1 MNMKKMRYL
10 PLILTLAV
18 LLGSLLIGN
27 AAAKYIYRNT
37 WQATVTFTAELADNV
52 LLQEHVAER
61 LDNGEYTLT
70 ADLTPTENAQTNG
83 GNNYI
88 LLPGLD
94 IPKDPFISIVDKSSI
109 RSYLFLEVVETLDTV
124 TETDP
129 VTDQAATHKP
139 VDYSLTGDWLSLS
152 GVTGKHGGAV
162 YVYAKDGMPVV
173 IDDSLTAGK
182 PDLTATIPILQ
193 GDQVTVSQYLK
204 KYNVTE
210 NGDTDVLT
218 FYAALNE
225 IGKVTDGGA
234 ERDRTR
240 EEVYNN

>member
-10 PLILTLAV
+10 PLILALAV
-18 LLGSLLIGN
+18 LLSSVLIGN

-37 WQATVTFTAELADNV
+37 WNATVTFTAELADNV
-52 LLQEHVAER
+52 LLQEHLASR
-61 LDNGEYTLT
+61 APDGSYSLDSEVV
-70 ADLTPTENAQTNG
+70 TENNT
-83 GNNYI
+83 YI

-109 RSYLFLEVVETLDTV
+109 GSYLFLEVVETLDTV

-129 VTDQAATHKP
+129 VTDQATTHKP
-139 VDYSLTGDWLSLS
+139 VDYSLTGDWLPLP
-152 GVTGKHGGAV
+152 GATGKHGGAV
-162 YVYAKDGMPVV
+162 YVYAKDGVPVV
-173 IDDSLTAGK
+173 IDDRLTAGK

-193 GDQVTVSQYLK
+193 GDRVTVSQYLK

-234 ERDRTR
+234 ERDRTPA
-240 EEVYNN
+240 EVYNNEQPATP